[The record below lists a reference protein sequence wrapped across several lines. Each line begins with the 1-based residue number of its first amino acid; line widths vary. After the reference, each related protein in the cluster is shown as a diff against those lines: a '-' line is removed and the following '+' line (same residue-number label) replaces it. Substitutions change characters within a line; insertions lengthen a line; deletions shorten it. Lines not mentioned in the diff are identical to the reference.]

1 MSAEFRQRKPAEYA
15 RMLWR
20 RKWLILLPAVAVTL
34 AVAWAV
40 WKLPNVYESTTLL
53 TVRPASISTNIVPQ
67 LSDNDLTLRINN
79 IGQEVTSRTT
89 LEPLI
94 TKYNLYAKERAMGE
108 PMDALVER
116 MRMRDIEV
124 KLNTSRNEV
133 TNGFFI
139 SFRGPEPRVT
149 KAVTEELAAKY
160 TRAQTEAT
168 GRETTLTREF
178 FSQKLQ
184 ESMDNLA
191 AIDRRRLEVMQSR
204 IGSLPSEQQAL
215 VSQLAGLREQ
225 QQTLLLELGRM
236 NDQKTSLNKLVA
248 DLDKARSQEIDEVA
262 ERVTDPKT
270 TQAYAEL
277 VKRKA
282 QLESERESLLTT
294 FKPKHPDVVSVENQI
309 ASIDR
314 QMNDMV
320 EEGKRRV
327 EEQRRRLGDRVDPRL
342 NSYRSDLARLDGE
355 ISRQQKLYAQTEAS
369 INSIERRLNMV
380 PATDVELEK
389 INRDYASE
397 KAVHEKLLEQQKKAE
412 IAADVAVNQQGEA
425 IAVLDPANLPEKPVA
440 PKRPLLMLLG
450 LAVGLGCGVFIAMA
464 FEAPR
469 LLTVQNGEDAEHYTG
484 LPVLITLPTMLTPRE
499 ERRLRLRRA
508 AFAVVGVGLAVFA
521 IPALYFVLTRLHL
534 VELLASRG

>member
-248 DLDKARSQEIDEVA
+248 DLDKARAQEIDEVA

-309 ASIDR
+309 ASINR

>member
-15 RMLWR
+15 RMVWR
-20 RKWLILLPAVAVTL
+20 RKWLILLPALAVTL

-116 MRMRDIEV
+116 MRTRDIEV

-133 TNGFFI
+133 TNGFFL
-139 SFRGPEPRVT
+139 SFRGPDPRVT
-149 KAVTEELAAKY
+149 KAVTEELASKY
-160 TRAQTEAT
+160 TRAQTEAA

-178 FSQKLQ
+178 FNQKLQ
-184 ESMDNLA
+184 ESADGLA

-327 EEQRRRLGDRVDPRL
+327 EEQRQRLGARVDPRL

-355 ISRQQKLYAQTEAS
+355 IGRQQKLYAQTEGS

-380 PATDVELEK
+380 PVTDVELEK
-389 INRDYASE
+389 INRDYASA
-397 KAVHEKLLEQQKKAE
+397 KAVYEKLLDQQKKAE
-412 IAADVAVNQQGEA
+412 IVNEVAINQQGES

-450 LAVGLGCGVFIAMA
+450 LAAGLGCGVFFAAA

-469 LLTVQNGEDAEHYTG
+469 LLTVQNGDDAEHYTG
-484 LPVLITLPTMLTPRE
+484 LPVLVTLPTMLTPRE
-499 ERRLRLRRA
+499 ERMLRLRRA
-508 AFAVVGVGLAVFA
+508 AFAVVGVGMAVFA

>member
-1 MSAEFRQRKPAEYA
+1 
-15 RMLWR
+15 MLWR
-20 RKWLILLPAVAVTL
+20 RKWLILIPAVAVTL

-53 TVRPASISTNIVPQ
+53 TVRPASISTSIVPQ

-79 IGQEVTSRTT
+79 IYQEVTSRTT

-94 TKYNLYAKERAMGE
+94 AKYNLYAKERAMGE

-116 MRMRDIEV
+116 MRTRDIEV

-133 TNGFFI
+133 TNGFFL

-149 KAVTEELAAKY
+149 KAVTEELASKY
-160 TRAQTEAT
+160 TRAQTEAA

-178 FSQKLQ
+178 FNQKLQ
-184 ESMDNLA
+184 EASDQLT
-191 AIDRRRLEVMQSR
+191 AIDARRLQVMQSR

-215 VSQLAGLREQ
+215 VSQLSSLREQ

-248 DLDKARSQEIDEVA
+248 DLDKARGQEIEEVV

-277 VKRKA
+277 VKRRA

-294 FKPKHPDVVSVENQI
+294 FRPKHPDVVSVENQI
-309 ASIDR
+309 ASINR
-314 QMNDMV
+314 QMNEMV
-320 EEGKRRV
+320 EESKRRV
-327 EEQRRRLGDRVDPRL
+327 EEQRQRLTGRVDPRL
-342 NSYRSDLARLDGE
+342 NSYRSDLARLDNE
-355 ISRQQKLYAQTEAS
+355 ITRQQRLYNQTEAS
-369 INSIERRLNMV
+369 IAGIERRLNMV
-380 PATDVELEK
+380 PVTDVELEK
-389 INRDYASE
+389 INRDYAAA
-397 KAVHEKLLEQQKKAE
+397 KAVHEKLLDQQKKAE
-412 IAADVAVNQQGEA
+412 IANEVAVNQQGES

-440 PKRPLLMLLG
+440 PKRPLLMLIG
-450 LAVGLGCGVFIAMA
+450 LVAGLGCGVLFAAA
-464 FEAPR
+464 FEVPR
-469 LLTVQNGEDAEHYTG
+469 LLTVQTGEDAEHYTG
-484 LPVLITLPTMLTPRE
+484 LPVLATLPTMLTPRE
-499 ERRLRLRRA
+499 QRRLRLRRA
-508 AFAVVGVGLAVFA
+508 AFAVAGLGLALFA

-534 VELLASRG
+534 IEMLASRG

>member
-1 MSAEFRQRKPAEYA
+1 
-15 RMLWR
+15 MLWR

-53 TVRPASISTNIVPQ
+53 TVRPASISTNMVPQ

-94 TKYNLYAKERAMGE
+94 VKYDLYAKQRAMGE
-108 PMDALVER
+108 PMDLLIER
-116 MRMRDIEV
+116 MRTRDIEV
-124 KLNTSRNEV
+124 KLNTSRNDV
-133 TNGFFI
+133 TNGFFL
-139 SFRGPEPRVT
+139 SFRGPDPRVT
-149 KAVTEELAAKY
+149 KAVTEELASKY

-178 FSQKLQ
+178 FNQKLQ
-184 ESMDNLA
+184 EASDQLT
-191 AIDRRRLEVMQSR
+191 AIDKRRLDVMQAR

-215 VSQLAGLREQ
+215 VSQLSGLREQ

-248 DLDKARSQEIDEVA
+248 DLDKARVQEIDEVV

-294 FKPKHPDVVSVENQI
+294 FRPKHPDVVSVENQI
-309 ASIDR
+309 ASLNR
-314 QMNDMV
+314 QMNDMI
-320 EEGKRRV
+320 EESKRRV
-327 EEQRRRLGDRVDPRL
+327 DEQRKRLSGHVDPRL
-342 NSYRSDLARLDGE
+342 NSYRSDLSRLDNE
-355 ISRQQKLYAQTEAS
+355 IARQQKLYAQTEAA
-369 INSIERRLNMV
+369 IGGIERRLNMV
-380 PATDVELEK
+380 PVTDVELEK
-389 INRDYASE
+389 INRDYAAA
-397 KAVHEKLLEQQKKAE
+397 KAVHERVLEQQKKAE

-425 IAVLDPANLPEKPVA
+425 IAVLDPAFLPEKPVA

-450 LAVGLGCGVFIAMA
+450 LAAGLGCGVLFAAA

-469 LLTVQNGEDAEHYTG
+469 LLTVQTGEDAEHYTG
-484 LPVLITLPTMLTPRE
+484 LPVLATLPTMLTPRE
-499 ERRLRLRRA
+499 QRRLRLRRA
-508 AFAVVGVGLAVFA
+508 GLAVAGLAAAVFA
-521 IPALYFVLTRLHL
+521 VPALYFVLTRLR
-534 VELLASRG
+534 VIELLASRG